1 MSQQSQK
8 LAGLLSR
15 VARYSVF
22 LGIGGSAVQASL
34 YTVDGGERAVMYDR
48 IQGVLPEAIG
58 EGTHIRIPWLQS
70 PAVMD
75 IRTRPRSISSVT
87 GTKDLQMV
95 NITLRVLSKPNVD
108 ALPLIYKNLG
118 LDWDERVLPSIGN
131 EIVKAAVAQYNAEQL
146 LTQRDRVSRA
156 IRESLTKRAKEFNIL
171 VDDVAITHLSF
182 GTEFTKAVEAK
193 QVAQQDAERARFVV
207 MKADQERK
215 AAVIRAEGESESAR
229 LISDATRTAGP
240 GLIELRRIEA
250 AKDIAGQMSK
260 SGNVVYLPGGNQML
274 LGINPR

>member
-1 MSQQSQK
+1 M
-8 LAGLLSR
+8 
-15 VARYSVF
+15 F
-22 LGIGGSAVQASL
+22 LGLGGSAVQASL